1 MLSLR
6 VLNLLNLPN
15 CFKNSRPFFYPRK
28 ANEIAKMIAAGCNDS
43 DPPLSPKLE
52 AIMLGYLT
60 TGFKYFG
67 TERAVGPIYEE
78 IIRPRFYL
86 VKWLQEVGG
95 AWTPIVTGVSL
106 SQMEQSVTGL
116 DVTDAHWEIDFR

>member
-1 MLSLR
+1 
-6 VLNLLNLPN
+6 
-15 CFKNSRPFFYPRK
+15 
-28 ANEIAKMIAAGCNDS
+28 
-43 DPPLSPKLE
+43 
-52 AIMLGYLT
+52 MLGYLT